1 MPAYYLT
8 HTRPRASSCAGAG
21 SIGSS
26 HYSPGSANLD
36 GADAVLFGT
45 FPSLAVLSDLFALAL
60 ICGASFMSAYK
71 SLATMTFDPSM
82 AAQ

>member
-1 MPAYYLT
+1 
-8 HTRPRASSCAGAG
+8 
-21 SIGSS
+21 
-26 HYSPGSANLD
+26 LD